1 MAKMGAVCFD
11 HYSGSH
17 CWRYSWRSWHIHPYR
32 IFLCAHLGRDRSG
45 SILDLA
51 EYLAN
56 FVRPI
61 PFKKRL
67 RTSFLMVL
75 DVETLFDISCK

>member
-1 MAKMGAVCFD
+1 M
-11 HYSGSH
+11 
-17 CWRYSWRSWHIHPYR
+17 
-32 IFLCAHLGRDRSG
+32 GRDWS
-45 SILDLA
+45 SAVLDLA
-51 EYLAN
+51 EYLN
-56 FVRPI
+56 DFVRSI